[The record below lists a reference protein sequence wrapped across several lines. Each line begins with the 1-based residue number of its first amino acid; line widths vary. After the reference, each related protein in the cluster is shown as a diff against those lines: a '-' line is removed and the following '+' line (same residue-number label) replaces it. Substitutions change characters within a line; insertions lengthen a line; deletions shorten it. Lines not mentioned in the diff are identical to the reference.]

1 MKLHLAHLAAV
12 TDITPIL
19 AVRALWTWEGDFSSS
34 DHEPALTVAEIDD
47 KGSTLQSKGLYVAG
61 ADEPCLVARHTGD
74 NISLLS
80 SGAVPACVAEVLAA
94 IGLGRKA
101 VQHGGDTLL
110 YGGDAETLW
119 DRVLCIDTA
128 LILMRKLLRL
138 GTDSMNA
145 AAAGARIIEFA
156 QQWHNLRCRI
166 INQGESPSLA
176 ASREE
181 MLKEAAQAPQKWGIA
196 GLTSIRLL
204 DDPRGSAL
212 AIRCEDS
219 SYDLELPP
227 IAMTWPVGVVRT
239 ASTASPPKRER
250 YAVIPTTVPDSVLGV
265 LQSVVIADKTV
276 RITAKLPKK
285 LYDQVN
291 ELLKAMGGRWH
302 TGKQVH
308 VFDDDPACEVRAVCE
323 SGVIALPRDY
333 EFFRT
338 PAALVAKVIQ
348 RAGLQPGMRVLEP
361 NGGDGALAMAAA
373 EIVGRD
379 LVTCYE
385 LMPHNV
391 NKLRTMGFRI
401 EGPSDFLQVVP
412 QPEFQCVVM
421 NPPFSG
427 MRDVAHISHALKFV
441 KPGGRL
447 VAIASTHWQNVETKP
462 AQAFKAMLAGLGANV
477 ESVPPGAFK
486 ESGTDVP
493 TTLITLDV
501 PATFQE
507 AHTEAP
513 APEQALLF

>member
-12 TDITPIL
+12 TDISPIL

-34 DHEPALTVAEIDD
+34 DHEPELTVAAIDD

-80 SGAVPACVAEVLAA
+80 SGTVPACVAEVLAA
-94 IGLGRKA
+94 IGLARKA
-101 VQHGGDTLL
+101 VQHGGEMLL
-110 YGGDAETLW
+110 YTGDSETLW

-128 LILMRKLLRL
+128 WGLMRKLLRL
-138 GTDSMNA
+138 GYDNTNA
-145 AAAGARIIEFA
+145 AAAGARLIEFA

-166 INQGESPSLA
+166 INEGESPRLA
-176 ASREE
+176 ANRQE
-181 MLKEAAQAPQKWGIA
+181 MLKEAAQASQKWAIA
-196 GLTSIRLL
+196 GLTSVRLM

-212 AIRCEDS
+212 AICCEDS
-219 SYDLELPP
+219 SHALELPP
-227 IAMTWPVGVVRT
+227 IAMSWPVGVVRT
-239 ASTASPPKRER
+239 ASPASLPKRDR

-276 RITAKLPKK
+276 RITATLPKK

-348 RAGLQPGMRVLEP
+348 RAGLQPGMKVLEP

-373 EIVGRD
+373 EMVGRD

-385 LMPHNV
+385 LMPRNV
-391 NKLRTMGFRI
+391 NKLRAMGFRI
-401 EGPSDFLQVVP
+401 EGPTDFLQVVP
-412 QPEFQCVVM
+412 KPEFDVVIL
-421 NPPFSG
+421 NPPFSQ

-447 VAIASTHWQNVETKP
+447 VAIASTHWQSVETKA
-462 AQAFKAMLAGLGANV
+462 AQAFKALLASLGANV

-493 TTLITLDV
+493 TTLITLSM
-501 PATFQE
+501 PASLQE